1 MKITRHF
8 YRITIFTKNETFRY
22 LLDAENE
29 REARKTALEIT
40 AARGADL
47 NGATF
52 NVENLI

>member
-1 MKITRHF
+1 MKLVKHF
-8 YRITIFTKNETFRY
+8 FRITIFTKNETFRY

-40 AARGADL
+40 VARGADL

-52 NVENLI
+52 NVEDLI